1 MSITQLS
8 LSWKIETNNL
18 MNSLETFFITLKL
31 LINQNNEVG
40 ITLVVNGFVFEY
52 ILTYNCNLL
61 SAV

>member
-1 MSITQLS
+1 
-8 LSWKIETNNL
+8 